1 MVKNFSEPSEITLVD
16 LDILREK
23 DHKKLEKRRQRDDE
37 SNDKFLDDL
46 ELLKKRSNPDEKI
59 SQRNSANASKF
70 KDDGVRIDE
79 LKIMLATHVTLSAD

>member
-46 ELLKKRSNPDEKI
+46 ELLKKKE
-59 SQRNSANASKF
+59 
-70 KDDGVRIDE
+70 
-79 LKIMLATHVTLSAD
+79 